1 MQNYSHEHLTHFLL
15 FLVLK
20 CSLVKTIVNCG
31 YHRYLLTKLF
41 VGSALVSVMYGF
53 LSNLHL
59 RATVWSYSNW
69 IGQDQRSDHCGART
83 HDYCLSAGKQQ
94 PPTAQATP
102 TGTPAPLH
110 THSKT
115 LVKPLELVTTKNNI
129 AKQELFW
136 KWPNINK
143 HQGVVIWAKKTFLTA
158 FKSSSNTLPK
168 REEILS
174 T

>member
-1 MQNYSHEHLTHFLL
+1 MAVY
-15 FLVLK
+15 
-20 CSLVKTIVNCG
+20 CSSFIFTLCVKQFQCKTILNWTP
-31 YHRYLLTKLF
+31 H
-41 VGSALVSVMYGF
+41 S
-53 LSNLHL
+53 LSHIS
-59 RATVWSYSNW
+59 RAKMFC
-69 IGQDQRSDHCGART
+69 GQDQRSDLCGART

-115 LVKPLELVTTKNNI
+115 LEKLLQLLTTQNNT

-143 HQGVVIWAKKTFLTA
+143 HQGVVIWAKQTFLTT
-158 FKSSSNTLPK
+158 FKSSSNSLPK
-168 REEILS
+168 RGEILS
-174 T
+174 THKTFSSLPYFGYSLSPFD

>member
-1 MQNYSHEHLTHFLL
+1 MSAHNSITDNWWRSAAPLS
-15 FLVLK
+15 
-20 CSLVKTIVNCG
+20 SLPFVSSSSNA
-31 YHRYLLTKLF
+31 KLF
-41 VGSALVSVMYGF
+41 SRTPHS
-53 LSNLHL
+53 LSPIS
-59 RATVWSYSNW
+59 RAKMFC
-69 IGQDQRSDHCGART
+69 GQDQRSDLCGART

-115 LVKPLELVTTKNNI
+115 LEKLLQLEATQNNI

-143 HQGVVIWAKKTFLTA
+143 HQGVVIWAKQTFLTT